1 MIADDVAN
9 LKTQQYS
16 LEKQGYY
23 FIFCLNQHL
32 PCVYPSMKS
41 IGVDKF
47 SEEWFF
53 SPRRRADNIAGSL
66 LPSES

>member
-47 SEEWFF
+47 SEE
-53 SPRRRADNIAGSL
+53 
-66 LPSES
+66 